1 MLYMYCLG
9 LMIVGI
15 DAENMYNVIPDDK
28 GCSKHPC
35 LYLSYLIDNHQDYF
49 TSNTMIIFSETNYY
63 IFADMIVQ
71 NVFNFSLISFS
82 LSEIVCSPQRIISF
96 HNVVNLTIK
105 SMLFT
110 KCGNSINNSLHQA
123 YWASMFFDKCTN
135 VHIKEVYISDPV
147 GYGIIAYNMLGY
159 NIIENFSVH
168 MGRQKQFESVDTLL
182 TCSYGLH
189 FNFFDSDDVH
199 MQTSTTTSFVTA
211 SEISLTMPSNFERCK
226 SCCGLNYYQIFRT
239 IFEIYLKQNDYDV
252 VLTIMDSSFS
262 HLIGNIMTV
271 SAESLAN
278 NSISF
283 NNFKITEIRNLKKV
297 GPISQFEKFMYSQRA
312 LSFYYRIQCDYLIKI
327 LLNFHVSFVDCVF
340 SHNDCDDKLGNDAI
354 IHVAA
359 EMNYNYENKSV
370 MLITFKNVIFCDN
383 LFVLLNIASTTLP
396 MYYEPLVSVV
406 TKDKFTIYGNM
417 NEILIHFKNVQ
428 VHFRGVTNFFENMFS
443 TIVYSDS
450 SKLIFTNATAFH
462 RNNDCIY
469 LLNLNGRW
477 LYIVLAEHANF
488 TISFNEL
495 ENEIISVSEV
505 YNNPFP
511 FCIFQFNSSLYQN
524 YSIYILN
531 NTERSVNYNRSN
543 STINRL
549 TLNCKLNTGRKINHF
564 NDSLL
569 AFKQVIKYSNL
580 FQYHQYTSSVHTDI
594 CYCPTL
600 ANYNCSVNWLGKG
613 YPGQALIVD
622 LCLPYNNEE
631 SRVLWIESFNDYLP
645 PTSCKVYSLVES
657 KQTFYGTFSK
667 KVNITVASDHLSRC
681 ELFLTAQPNLY
692 TRYDAFYIQMLPCP
706 LGFALHKDTCDCD
719 PQLGPYTEKCMIN
732 YQAVQRLPNCWIS
745 SNTRDNS
752 TKYYVSNNC
761 PVSYCSQVI
770 SLINVQKPDTQC
782 QQHRTGILCSQCKV
796 GYSLVLGSSRC
807 KKCSNAHL
815 AFIALVIFNGIV
827 LFIIIFLLNLT
838 VTVGTL
844 NAVILYTHIIQINDF
859 PLHLQSRL
867 TKPLYFYIEI
877 ASLGSYFEMCVYD
890 GMNMYAKKWI
900 QLVYPTYVILI
911 ACLFIVVSRYSKKL
925 FWLTHKRSLP
935 VLATIFVLI
944 YTNVLQTI
952 SDAFLYTTITS
963 LPSKQFCTVWYLDPN
978 VKLFGWKFL
987 LLLIACLILLLL
999 LLILNTILLF
1009 TKTLMRFSIIHRLKP
1024 FIDALQGPFK
1034 NQCCYW
1040 LGAHLLIRNA
1050 ILLISLLEEHLC
1062 IAVGCIVMI
1071 IGALIHSYIQPYK
1084 NKMINIQEM
1093 LLFCNYI
1100 ILCVLLLSDGGEVL
1114 SIVALNVLIGL
1125 SFLQFMLIILYHMYT
1140 FVLAHY
1146 CTRVQDCTKA
1156 VWIRIKALCW
1166 QNKQN
1171 YHNNENIQM
1180 EIPVLAS
1187 NYSEFQEP
1195 LLGLD

>member
-1 MLYMYCLG
+1 
-9 LMIVGI
+9 MIVGI
-15 DAENMYNVIPDDK
+15 DAENVYNVIPDDK
-28 GCSKHPC
+28 GCSEHPC
-35 LYLSYLIDNHQDYF
+35 LYLSYLINNHQDYF

-71 NVFNFSLISFS
+71 NVFNFTLISLS
-82 LSEIVCSPQRIISF
+82 LSEIVCSPKRVISF

-105 SMLFT
+105 NMFFT
-110 KCGNSINNSLHQA
+110 KCGNSINSSLHQA
-123 YWASMFFDKCTN
+123 YWASMFFDKCAN
-135 VHIKEVYISDPV
+135 VHIKEVHISDPV

-168 MGRQKQFESVDTLL
+168 MGRLKPFESIEDNLL

-189 FNFFDSDDVH
+189 LNFFDSDDVH
-199 MQTSTTTSFVTA
+199 MEMNTTGFVTI
-211 SEISLTMPSNFERCK
+211 SKVSLTMPSYFTQCE
-226 SCCGLNYYQIFRT
+226 SCCSLNYYHKFRGL
-239 IFEIYLKQNDYDV
+239 FEVYLKQNDFKV
-252 VLTIMDSSFS
+252 VLTIMNSTFS
-262 HLIGNIMTV
+262 HLVGNIMMV

-278 NSISF
+278 SRISINSCNISKNRYF
-283 NNFKITEIRNLKKV
+283 ENLRLISPFKKT
-297 GPISQFEKFMYSQRA
+297 MYSQHV
-312 LSFYYRIQCDYLIKI
+312 LSFYYHQIQCDYLNKFY
-327 LLNFHVSFVDCVF
+327 LNFHVSFVNCIF
-340 SHNDCDDKLGNDAI
+340 SHNECDDKFGNDAL
-354 IHVAA
+354 IHVEAA
-359 EMNYNYENKSV
+359 INYSYENKSV
-370 MLITFKNVIFCDN
+370 MVITFKNVIFKEN
-383 LFVLLNIASTTLP
+383 LFVLSNITSTTNN
-396 MYYEPLVSVV
+396 MSIYYEPPVLI
-406 TKDKFTIYGNM
+406 FTEDEFTVEENLNEKLIY
-417 NEILIHFKNVQ
+417 LKNVQ
-428 VHFRGVTNFFENMFS
+428 VLFNGVTIFLKNMLS
-443 TIVYSDS
+443 TIIYSDS
-450 SKLIFTNATAFH
+450 SKLIFTNTTAFH
-462 RNNDCIY
+462 RNDDCTY
-469 LLNLNGRW
+469 LLNLNGGW

-495 ENEIISVSEV
+495 ENEIISVSKV

-511 FCIFQFNSSLYQN
+511 YCIFQFDSSFYQN
-524 YSIYILN
+524 YSIYIFN
-531 NTERSVNYNRSN
+531 NTERSVNYKRRN

-549 TLNCKLNTGRKINHF
+549 ISNCKLNTGRKVYHF
-564 NDSLL
+564 NDSWL
-569 AFKQVIKYSNL
+569 AFKQVIKYNSL
-580 FQYHQYTSSVHTDI
+580 YQHQYTSSVHTDI

-600 ANYNCSVNWLGKG
+600 ASYNCSVNWLGKV
-613 YPGQALIVD
+613 YPGQTLTVD

-631 SRVLWIESFNDYLP
+631 SRLLWIESFNDYLP

-657 KQTFYGTFSK
+657 KQTFHENLSK
-667 KVNITVASDHLSRC
+667 KINFTIASDHSSRC

-692 TRYDAFYIQMLPCP
+692 THYDAFYIQVLPCP
-706 LGFALHKDTCDCD
+706 LGFALHNDTCDCD
-719 PQLGPYTEKCMIN
+719 PQLGPYTENCIIN

-745 SNTRDNS
+745 SNTGDNS

-761 PVSYCSQVI
+761 LVSYCSQVI

-796 GYSLVLGSSRC
+796 GYSLVLGSSKC

-890 GMNMYAKKWI
+890 GMDMYAKKWI

-925 FWLTHKRSLP
+925 FWLTHNRSLP

-944 YTNVLQTI
+944 YTNILQTI

-963 LPSKQFCTVWYLDPN
+963 LPSKQFRTVWYLDPN

-987 LLLIACLILLLL
+987 LLLIVCLILLLL

-1093 LLFCNYI
+1093 LLFCNFI

-1114 SIVALNVLIGL
+1114 NIVALNVLIGL

-1140 FVLAHY
+1140 FVLAHH

-1166 QNKQN
+1166 RNKQN

-1187 NYSEFQEP
+1187 NYFEFQEP